1 MAVDSTSAMEV
12 LKVIGKYFKKKDDR
26 LQKLELLN
34 PDSHKAVQWLRKH
47 KKLFKA
53 DVYEPFILLISIKDD
68 NVKNLLYSIV
78 PRCDLEALFLFEDL
92 DDMFIFIDECHKKHK
107 WIVHV
112 STIPDINLKKL
123 KKTTKSVML
132 EEILNGVDGP
142 DAVLKYL
149 CQSIENLDDSL
160 STTTNNISSNESTMA
175 MKSTK
180 MASYFLREFLMEALV
195 KLVDVSFYAE

>member
-1 MAVDSTSAMEV
+1 MLFLDLKKTVDKVPVRRWLKQGAKESTFVCTLCKTGELDCGNKAWQSIV
-12 LKVIGKYFKKKDDR
+12 QKKDDR
-26 LQKLELLN
+26 LQKLEFLN

-123 KKTTKSVML
+123 KKTT
-132 EEILNGVDGP
+132 
-142 DAVLKYL
+142 
-149 CQSIENLDDSL
+149 
-160 STTTNNISSNESTMA
+160 
-175 MKSTK
+175 
-180 MASYFLREFLMEALV
+180 
-195 KLVDVSFYAE
+195 